1 MKMKVKVVKNMED
14 LENVLKEAQTE
25 VESLMKKKSKEEEEE
40 SLQGEEESSSE
51 GEVKPKDTTL
61 KFEKYDT
68 DRVRK
73 HP

>member
-1 MKMKVKVVKNMED
+1 MED

-51 GEVKPKDTTL
+51 GEEKPKDTTL
-61 KFEKYDT
+61 KFEK
-68 DRVRK
+68 
-73 HP
+73 

>member
-25 VESLMKKKSKEEEEE
+25 VESLMKKKTKEEEEE

-51 GEVKPKDTTL
+51 GEEKPKDTTL
-61 KFEKYDT
+61 KFEK
-68 DRVRK
+68 
-73 HP
+73 

>member
-40 SLQGEEESSSE
+40 LLGEEESSSE
-51 GEVKPKDTTL
+51 GEEKPKDTTL
-61 KFEKYDT
+61 KFEK
-68 DRVRK
+68 
-73 HP
+73 

>member
-40 SLQGEEESSSE
+40 SLGEEESSSE
-51 GEVKPKDTTL
+51 GEEKPKDTPL
-61 KFEKYDT
+61 KFEK
-68 DRVRK
+68 
-73 HP
+73 

>member
-25 VESLMKKKSKEEEEE
+25 VESLMKKKTKQEEEE

-51 GEVKPKDTTL
+51 GEEKPKDTTL
-61 KFEKYDT
+61 KFEK
-68 DRVRK
+68 
-73 HP
+73 

>member
-40 SLQGEEESSSE
+40 SLGEEESSSE
-51 GEVKPKDTTL
+51 GEEKPKDTTL
-61 KFEKYDT
+61 KFEK
-68 DRVRK
+68 
-73 HP
+73 

>member
-40 SLQGEEESSSE
+40 SLGEEESSSE

-61 KFEKYDT
+61 KFEK
-68 DRVRK
+68 
-73 HP
+73 